1 MTAELVTFGC
11 RLNAYESE
19 VMRELAARAGASDAS
34 RTDTGDGSHAGA
46 GSRAGAGEASHV
58 GAAGASHSDTHD
70 APPPHTII
78 VNTCAVTA
86 EAERQARQAI
96 RRAVREHPDAR
107 IVVTGCAAQL
117 NPAAWAA
124 LPGVTRV
131 LGNQDKLKPE
141 SWAPGAPSAV
151 SDIMAARETAPQLV
165 TEFVG
170 RTRAFVQVQQG
181 CDHRCTFCI
190 IPFGRGPSRSVPMGA
205 VVAQV
210 RALVEAGYQE
220 AVLTG
225 VDIASY
231 GPDLPGAPTL
241 GQLVR
246 RLLALVPD
254 LPRLRLSSLDPAAID
269 DDLWRLLG
277 DEPRLMPHLHL
288 SLQAGSDLVLKR
300 MKRRHGCA
308 DARAAIARARALR
321 PGIAIGA
328 DLIAGF
334 PTETE
339 ALFAETLAF
348 VQAAELPFLHVFPY
362 SERPGTPAARMPAV
376 PVPLRRERAARLR
389 DAGRS
394 AARDFFAAQVGR
406 TIALLTETGDTGH
419 SEHFAP
425 VRLRAPVEAGRLI
438 AARVVAATDEGL
450 TAVNLSREVGEG
462 ELRSGAGEGDRV
474 RTQHAGPACRPD
486 HPDPRRPAFDLS
498 GAAGEV

>member
-1 MTAELVTFGC
+1 MTTELLTFGC

-19 VMRELAARAGASDAS
+19 VMRELSSRADAISRADAGACS
-34 RTDTGDGSHAGA
+34 RADTGAI
-46 GSRAGAGEASHV
+46 SRAHTG
-58 GAAGASHSDTHD
+58 D
-70 APPPHTII
+70 AHETDTII

-96 RRAVREHPDAR
+96 RRAAREHPNAR

-117 NPAAWAA
+117 NPAAWAT
-124 LPGVTRV
+124 LPNVVRV
-131 LGNQDKLKPE
+131 LGNQDKLKPK
-141 SWAPGAPSAV
+141 SWAPDAPSAV
-151 SDIMAARETAPQLV
+151 SDIMAARDTVAHLV
-165 TEFVG
+165 TEFAG

-210 RALVEAGYQE
+210 RALVEAGYRE
-220 AVLTG
+220 VVLTG

-231 GPDLPGAPTL
+231 GPDLPGAPAL

-246 RLLALVPD
+246 RLLALVPG

-269 DDLWRLLG
+269 EDLWRLLAE
-277 DEPRLMPHLHL
+277 EPRLMPHLHL

-300 MKRRHGCA
+300 MKRRHLCA
-308 DARAAIARARALR
+308 DARAAIDRARALR

-334 PTETE
+334 PTETD

-348 VQAAELPFLHVFPY
+348 VEAAELPFLHVFPY
-362 SERPGTPAARMPAV
+362 SERPGTPAARMPSV
-376 PVPLRRERAARLR
+376 PMPVRRERAAQLR
-389 DAGRS
+389 AAGRR
-394 AARDFFAAQVGR
+394 AARRFFAVQVGQ
-406 TIALLTETGDTGH
+406 TIALLTESNTAGH

-425 VRLRAPVEAGRLI
+425 VRLLGPIEPGKLI
-438 AARVVAATDEGL
+438 AARVVGATADGLVAAPLHLSRYPGEIEAQSDEGEGL
-450 TAVNLSREVGEG
+450 TGTPLTRLAAFADLSR
-462 ELRSGAGEGDRV
+462 R
-474 RTQHAGPACRPD
+474 
-486 HPDPRRPAFDLS
+486 
-498 GAAGEV
+498 AGEV